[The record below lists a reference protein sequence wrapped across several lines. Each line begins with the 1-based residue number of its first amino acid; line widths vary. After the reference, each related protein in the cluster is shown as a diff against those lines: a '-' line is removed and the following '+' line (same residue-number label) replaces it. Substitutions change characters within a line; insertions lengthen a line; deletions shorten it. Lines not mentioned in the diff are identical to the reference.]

1 MKRGNEWAI
10 GLFLLLGLALG
21 CSRSKVDAGAGGSEF
36 ETLVLRYQGNNG
48 TVSPAELAEE
58 LGYLAPL
65 KLEFVGSTTSGPQ
78 SIQAVLTGDTD
89 FGGAFNGAVIKLVA
103 AGAPIV
109 AVIGYYGVDD
119 QRWGGFYVLEDSPIR
134 SAKDLLGKKVTMNTL
149 GAHSEF
155 MLKEY
160 LLRSQLTRQ
169 DARSVTLV
177 AVPPVNGEQILR
189 ERQSDVA
196 ALGDIFRDRALE
208 RGGIRT
214 LFSDYEL
221 YGAFTAGSYVMR
233 RKFIDQHPKAA
244 RHFVEA
250 VARALK
256 WSRETPRDEV
266 VERFRQMMAKRGRN
280 ENPDI
285 LRYWK
290 SFGVASEG
298 GVIDERE
305 FQVWLDWMI
314 RDGELEPGQID
325 LASMYTNELN
335 PFRVRATNDL

>member
-1 MKRGNEWAI
+1 MKRGIEWTI
-10 GLFLLLGLALG
+10 GLLLLLGLALG
-21 CSRSKVDAGAGGSEF
+21 CSRSAPERGAGGSDF

-89 FGGAFNGAVIKLVA
+89 FGGAFNGAVVKLVA

-160 LLRSQLTRQ
+160 LLRSQLTRE

-233 RKFIDQHPKAA
+233 RKFIDQHPRAA

-256 WSRETPRDEV
+256 WSRETPREVV

-285 LRYWK
+285 LKYWK

-305 FQVWLDWMI
+305 LQVWLDWMI

-325 LASMYTNELN
+325 LASLYTNELN
-335 PFRVRATNDL
+335 PFRVRAANDH

>member
-1 MKRGNEWAI
+1 
-10 GLFLLLGLALG
+10 
-21 CSRSKVDAGAGGSEF
+21 
-36 ETLVLRYQGNNG
+36 
-48 TVSPAELAEE
+48 
-58 LGYLAPL
+58 
-65 KLEFVGSTTSGPQ
+65 
-78 SIQAVLTGDTD
+78 
-89 FGGAFNGAVIKLVA
+89 
-103 AGAPIV
+103 
-109 AVIGYYGVDD
+109 
-119 QRWGGFYVLEDSPIR
+119 

-189 ERQSDVA
+189 ERPGDVA
-196 ALGDIFRDRALE
+196 ALGDLFRDRALE

-290 SFGVASEG
+290 S
-298 GVIDERE
+298 
-305 FQVWLDWMI
+305 
-314 RDGELEPGQID
+314 
-325 LASMYTNELN
+325 
-335 PFRVRATNDL
+335 